1 MTMVVNHL
9 SIRPDSLGGVWVSGN
24 FLIEILVDQW
34 GLEHERRSQGADLQQ
49 GTDRQEFGNTIATS
63 NS

>member
-9 SIRPDSLGGVWVSGN
+9 SIRPDFLGGVWVSGN

-34 GLEHERRSQGADLQQ
+34 GLARERRSQGSDLQQ
-49 GTDRQEFGNTIATS
+49 GTDEQKFGNTIETS